1 MCANSML
8 LMPAFIWVLLNI
20 VSSMLHAERGQII
33 AWHSMPKYSTNQKY
47 LSRFLLQT
55 FHTFYTDKNFRLQTT
70 PSRFYCLLSTLMIN
84 VFLRYY
90 YRDLLHILLTYVFY
104 IFAKN
109 IIVILYKIFCTLF
122 TLTLSTLLQS
132 ILSSSITLFLHR
144 CKECY

>member
-1 MCANSML
+1 MYHQCYTRNADKLSHDTRCQ
-8 LMPAFIWVLLNI
+8 NI
-20 VSSMLHAERGQII
+20 LR
-33 AWHSMPKYSTNQKY
+33 T
-47 LSRFLLQT
+47 
-55 FHTFYTDKNFRLQTT
+55 KNIYRD
-70 PSRFYCLLSTLMIN
+70 SYCKLSTLFTLTKIFGCKQHHRDFIAYFPHLMIN